1 MYHRNP
7 EIERENMDESAVLN
21 GVEEKVSELVNFSFQ
36 DYVDITPVELQDGLS
51 KVFAERIYGWKRK
64 AKILMRLSNA
74 HTHVQDIEQELLEAC
89 EGKSTNRTPRSKE
102 EVARTKIREFLTSM
116 DADKLERLCVKHS
129 VSYSSFMGSNDK
141 VGLVEALVDEMLVGV

>member
-1 MYHRNP
+1 VYHRNT
-7 EIERENMDESAVLN
+7 EIERENMDESAVVN
-21 GVEEKVSELVNFSFQ
+21 GVEEKVSELVNF
-36 DYVDITPVELQDGLS
+36 DYSEYMDITPVQVRESLTEVFS
-51 KVFAERIYGWKRK
+51 KQVYGWKRK
-64 AKILMRLSNA
+64 AKIVMRLSNA

-116 DADKLERLCVKHS
+116 DTDKLERLCVKHS